1 MMLDKTS
8 KKVLQYILNCPNC
21 TFSVNKEFPNFLS
34 RDAMLAC
41 IDYLEEKGYVT
52 TRRVSGNILLSAA
65 LTHTGRH
72 QKEFN
77 SISIKR
83 YLLDKWVDIL
93 ALIISILAFL
103 GAYRHEI
110 SAVLQLLTKAL
121 IK

>member
-1 MMLDKTS
+1 MLDKTS

-52 TRRVSGNILLSAA
+52 TQRVSENILLSAT

-72 QKEFN
+72 PKEFN
-77 SISIKR
+77 SIALKR
-83 YLLDKWVDIL
+83 YLLDKWIDLL
-93 ALIISILAFL
+93 ALIISVLAFV

-110 SAVLQLLTKAL
+110 SALLQLLMQVLTK
-121 IK
+121 